1 MLVITRNKGQSFLIG
16 EDIEVY
22 VVEAQDGRVKIGIR
36 APRTMRV
43 LRRELVDEIRS
54 TNAEAAGGQFSLRS
68 LAQAFPTGK
77 SE

>member
-16 EDIEVY
+16 DDIEVY

-36 APRTMRV
+36 APKTMRV
-43 LRRELVDEIRS
+43 LRRELVDEITS

-68 LAQAFPTGK
+68 LAQAFHPG
-77 SE
+77 EPE